1 MTEEEAAKNA
11 EASKGA
17 VSPARSDSPD
27 SSSTSKPEMAT
38 VADLFSFAE
47 TIRCKLLIAGGL
59 ALSMV
64 SGVVFPGSYDLVDL
78 CV

>member
-1 MTEEEAAKNA
+1 MKEEEATKNA
-11 EASKGA
+11 DASKGA
-17 VSPARSDSPD
+17 VSPASDSPD
-27 SSSTSKPEMAT
+27 NSSTSKPELAT

-64 SGVVFPGSYDLVDL
+64 SGIVFPGSYDLVDL